1 MEHDEQKDP
10 VASSVVHVHIS
21 HHINCRINRKKGQRE
36 AFLSAGSNKKA
47 QQTARRAA
55 SFEQKH
61 WSALQF
67 LQGFLVAHLL
77 LYIDMSF
84 S

>member
-21 HHINCRINRKKGQRE
+21 HHTYCRINRKEGQRNSSRQRRGDKRHRGRD
-36 AFLSAGSNKKA
+36 LWRSRSGSGEI
-47 QQTARRAA
+47 T
-55 SFEQKH
+55 E
-61 WSALQF
+61 
-67 LQGFLVAHLL
+67 GTHLF
-77 LYIDMSF
+77 YFKSH